1 MRLVFS
7 IAAAITFL
15 AACSSHHHD
24 DNDSV
29 RLELPAPPQG
39 LAYADTQ
46 HASPDKSGQA
56 R

>member
-7 IAAAITFL
+7 IVAAITFL
-15 AACSSHHHD
+15 AACSHNHHD

-29 RLELPAPPQG
+29 RLDLPAPPQS

-46 HASPDKSGQA
+46 HGSPDKSGQA